1 MVNFT
6 NFVKSKRKRK
16 KEITFQDIQE
26 NFDLPIKEAADA
38 MQISLTQLKRICREN
53 DIPRWPY
60 RKVSGIAEDC
70 CSVDQNGYSM

>member
-6 NFVKSKRKRK
+6 TFVKSKRKRK
-16 KEITFQDIQE
+16 KDITFQDIQE

-38 MQISLTQLKRICREN
+38 LQISLTQLKRICREN

-60 RKVSGIAEDC
+60 RKVSFC
-70 CSVDQNGYSM
+70 CNITCN